1 MQAKQTSTA
10 VVTTTDSAA
19 PAPAGS
25 EQSASLEAAIAEGT
39 VMQQSS
45 QPILTGPGVTAT
57 EAVTTTESHTADM
70 SSMHEAAESEATTV
84 DSAPEGTSHT
94 IVEEALATH
103 DQPAAVS
110 EIAVSDIA
118 SDPDSS
124 KSASFEAALAQGTVM
139 QESSQPILS
148 GLEVAVIEVADAAT
162 LEADVAEAAPTEAA
176 ALTSAVAQMSDAPIL
191 TEGVAAPAPEPT
203 QQALLLETPLPAE
216 RELVQILHPAEQTAL
231 LSVQRI
237 QTPSVASAHTQDAV
251 ALSEGPIL
259 DPAAEDVNIV
269 DFSARQSASQG
280 SVDGVAAAVAQ
291 QQIVSASTAAQTLST
306 VPQIVTPQMQSQIVT
321 SEQPRLVAATYTAQT
336 DSQASVMKQQS
347 FSQFASQAVLTEQ
360 PSMSA
365 VLQRPPVP
373 ALPSKL
379 RRSRSDLPIA
389 QQMSSS
395 SPISQQ
401 SLAQMEGQAGM
412 RRSISNLQA
421 VSPKL
426 PRQSSLSQSV
436 AYMPA
441 LSPAVETRQPASPLK
456 AALTA
461 SAIPAIPIAPAKP
474 VHPVQQIT
482 TTVQQTPAT
491 AVQVNVMQQP
501 VSASIATRDMAVQPA
516 VQTGPVFMR
525 SFGSFRPPSL
535 PQAPLA
541 VIQEQQPQQLVS
553 VQQNMPMYSTGA
565 TASQQL
571 ATYPAPLGSPPA
583 QRPQFLRTA
592 AVPASVSF
600 QPMTSAV
607 TVDAQGPLSKGV
619 QDSWN
624 SIPAPALLQQQPPP
638 LTVPQTASSW
648 HQGTLHAP
656 VAPTSSQHFMPLGIS
671 YDNIQMPILPRVAT
685 PNIATARALQPP
697 VMRSLQQP
705 AMYDMQQAAF
715 TAQPQAA
722 SANMTYTATQGPLRQ
737 SMPMPMPQSVKTSMP
752 YGQSPGTVIQPMSS
766 TVIVGQQ
773 AQETQRLAQSG
784 PGFSI
789 VPLQQA
795 AQQAQQQ
802 GLQQQS
808 LQQQIMARPGLA
820 RSQTGS
826 GMHASRALQ
835 AFSRS
840 RSSFGSGDIPFD
852 TSYSAQ
858 QHVSSGHI
866 IARCCIK
873 R

>member
-1 MQAKQTSTA
+1 MQSKQTSTA

-45 QPILTGPGVTAT
+45 QPILRGPGVTAT

-70 SSMHEAAESEATTV
+70 SSIHESEATTV
-84 DSAPEGTSHT
+84 DSAPEGTSDT
-94 IVEEALATH
+94 IVEEALAMR

-110 EIAVSDIA
+110 GIAVSDIA

-124 KSASFEAALAQGTVM
+124 KSASFEAALAEGAIM
-139 QESSQPILS
+139 QESSQPILA
-148 GLEVAVIEVADAAT
+148 GPEVAVTEVADAAT
-162 LEADVAEAAPTEAA
+162 LEADVAAAAPTEAA

-203 QQALLLETPLPAE
+203 QQALLLEKSLPAE
-216 RELVQILHPAEQTAL
+216 RELVQIPQPAEQTAL

-237 QTPSVASAHTQDAV
+237 QTPSVASVYTQDAV

-306 VPQIVTPQMQSQIVT
+306 VPEIATPQMQSQIVT
-321 SEQPRLVAATYTAQT
+321 SEQPHLVAAAYRAQT

-347 FSQFASQAVLTEQ
+347 FSQFTSQAVLTEQ

-365 VLQRPPVP
+365 VLHRPPVP

-389 QQMSSS
+389 QQMSSRS
-395 SPISQQ
+395 LISQQ
-401 SLAQMEGQAGM
+401 SLAQMEAQAGM

-421 VSPKL
+421 VSPRL

-441 LSPAVETRQPASPLK
+441 SSQAVETRQPVSPLK
-456 AALTA
+456 ASTA

-474 VHPVQQIT
+474 VQPVQQIT

-491 AVQVNVMQQP
+491 AVQVNVMQQQP

-525 SFGSFRPPSL
+525 NFGSFRPPSL

-553 VQQNMPMYSTGA
+553 VQQNSRGA
-565 TASQQL
+565 TASQQI
-571 ATYPAPLGSPPA
+571 ATYPTPLGSPPA
-583 QRPQFLRTA
+583 QPPQFLRTA

-737 SMPMPMPQSVKTSMP
+737 SMPMPMPQSVITSMP

-802 GLQQQS
+802 GLQQQ
-808 LQQQIMARPGLA
+808 IMARPGLA

-852 TSYSAQ
+852 NSYSAQ
-858 QHVSSGHI
+858 QHVSSGQI
-866 IARCCIK
+866 IAECCIK